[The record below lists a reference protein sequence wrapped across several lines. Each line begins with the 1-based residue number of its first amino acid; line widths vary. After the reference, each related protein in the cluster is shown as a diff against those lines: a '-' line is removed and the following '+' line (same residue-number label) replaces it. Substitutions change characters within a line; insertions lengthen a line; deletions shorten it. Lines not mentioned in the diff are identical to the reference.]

1 MNFSPV
7 IAGCMNWGQWGAKF
21 NTTQYLHAI
30 KECLDLGVEWFDH
43 ADIYGHYTTEEEFGH
58 ALKAAPGLRSKMKLI
73 TKCGIKMV
81 TPHRPE
87 HQIKSYD
94 TGSEHIIRSA
104 ERSLSNLHTDHID
117 LLLIHRPDPMMDAS
131 EIADA
136 IDKLKSQ
143 GKVLH
148 FGVSNFLPHHMSLLR
163 PMIKVEANQFEFSA
177 FHTEP
182 LYNGTAEYCQQ
193 HGIACMSWSPLGGG
207 VLTAE
212 DRSEQAMRVIAVAK
226 LLGEELG
233 LSTDQVLL
241 AWLFT
246 HPMRIVPVLGTTKP
260 ARIKAAIEVSKV
272 KLSREQWF
280 MVFRAYLGKE
290 VP

>member
-21 NTTQYLHAI
+21 NTQQYLTAI
-30 KECLDLGVEWFDH
+30 KECLDLGLTWFDH
-43 ADIYGHYTTEEEFGH
+43 ADIYGHYTTEEEFGN
-58 ALKAAPGLRSKMKLI
+58 ALKEEPGLRANLKLI

-81 TPHRPE
+81 TPHRPD
-87 HQIKSYD
+87 HKIKSYD
-94 TGSEHIIRSA
+94 TSSEHIIRSV
-104 ERSLSNLHTDHID
+104 ERSLSNLRTDHID
-117 LLLIHRPDPMMDAS
+117 LLLIHRPDPMMDAT

-136 IDKLKSQ
+136 MDKLQTQ

-163 PMIKVEANQFEFSA
+163 PIIKVEANQFEFSA
-177 FHTEP
+177 FHTAA
-182 LYNGTAEYCQQ
+182 LHDGTAEYCQQ

-212 DRSEQAMRVIAVAK
+212 EKTDQARRVIAVAEW
-226 LLGEELG
+226 LGEELG
-233 LSTDQVLL
+233 LSIDQVLL
-241 AWLFT
+241 AWLFS
-246 HPMRIVPVLGTTKP
+246 HPMRIVPVLGTTKTS
-260 ARIKAAIEVSKV
+260 RIKAATEAAKL

-280 MVFRAYLGKE
+280 MVYRAYLGKE